1 MKTIFVNGTFDVL
14 HVGHICLLNHAK
26 RLGDKLIVAIDN
38 DARVREKKGIT
49 RPVHSEAERMV
60 MLMNIKAVDEVY
72 IFKDDAELESLVQLF
87 APDIMVVGS
96 DWKGKP
102 VIGSQYAK
110 TVEFFE
116 RYDEYST
123 TKTIQRIVDRG

>member
-1 MKTIFVNGTFDVL
+1 MKTIFVNGTFDLL

-26 RLGDKLIVAIDN
+26 RLGDRLIVAIDS
-38 DARVREKKGIT
+38 DARVKEKKGET
-49 RPVHSEAERMV
+49 RPVHDETERMV

-102 VIGSQYAK
+102 IIGSQYAK

-123 TKTIQRIVDRG
+123 TKIIQSISNR

>member
-26 RLGDKLIVAIDN
+26 RLGDRLIVAIDS
-38 DARVREKKGIT
+38 DDRVREKKGIT
-49 RPVHSEAERMV
+49 RPVHNDAERMV

>member
-14 HVGHICLLNHAK
+14 HIGHICLLNHAK
-26 RLGDKLIVAIDN
+26 SLGDKLIVAIDS
-38 DARVREKKGIT
+38 DARVKEKKGET
-49 RPVHSEAERMV
+49 RPVHNDTERMV

-72 IFKDDAELESLVQLF
+72 IFKDDVELESLVQLF
-87 APDIMVVGS
+87 EPDIMVVGS

-102 VIGSQYAK
+102 IIGSQYAK

-123 TKTIQRIVDRG
+123 TKTIQRIIDRR